1 MGVSHPLDRLLV
13 VVQCPKFDL
22 NSVDRPAPLC
32 DQIEGRCGKKGTE
45 TEKPAEAKAWAAI
58 ASAVCPFSCPG
69 VAAVVARVRIQVR
82 RL

>member
-1 MGVSHPLDRLLV
+1 VGHPLDRLLV
-13 VVQCPKFDL
+13 VMQCPRFDL
-22 NSVDRPAPLC
+22 NRVDRPAHFA
-32 DQIEGRCGKKGTE
+32 IKSKAGAVKMGTE

-69 VAAVVARVRIQVR
+69 VAAVVARVRTQAR